1 MNAPLTRNTVTIGGA
16 LLLLFSPACGFF
28 GEGLTISLTQSQLQR
43 IMNAAFP
50 IDSEGDALG
59 VRLLQPVVTLEEG
72 ADRIAFALDIS
83 VSVVLEPG
91 EGPAA
96 QRAQERADERA
107 QQQAEQPPPEGR
119 GGRARQKARTK
130 AEDTRQE
137 ARDRVGERGLVE
149 AVADRDPELLSGT
162 LAVSTGIRYD
172 SSSGALFLDD
182 VSIEQLDVEQL
193 PGRFND
199 QVVRLSSGV
208 IGRALQD
215 RPVYE
220 LDESSTGGSIAS
232 AILQDIVVEDGT
244 LQITVGIG
252 GS

>member
-28 GEGLTISLTQSQLQR
+28 GDGLTISLTQSQLQR

-50 IDSEGDALG
+50 IDGEGDALG
-59 VRLLQPVVTLEEG
+59 VRLSQPVVTLEEG

-130 AEDTRQE
+130 VEDTRQE
-137 ARDRVGERGLVE
+137 ASDRVGERVVE
-149 AVADRDPELLSGT
+149 AVANRDPELLSGT

-182 VSIEQLDVEQL
+182 VSIEQLNVDQL

-232 AILQDIVVEDGT
+232 AILQDIVIEDGT

>member
-59 VRLLQPVVTLEEG
+59 VRLSQPVVTLEEG

-107 QQQAEQPPPEGR
+107 QQQAEQPPRRKGAAAGR
-119 GGRARQKARTK
+119 GRRPAPRQRTPVRRRATGSAKG
-130 AEDTRQE
+130 
-137 ARDRVGERGLVE
+137 VVE